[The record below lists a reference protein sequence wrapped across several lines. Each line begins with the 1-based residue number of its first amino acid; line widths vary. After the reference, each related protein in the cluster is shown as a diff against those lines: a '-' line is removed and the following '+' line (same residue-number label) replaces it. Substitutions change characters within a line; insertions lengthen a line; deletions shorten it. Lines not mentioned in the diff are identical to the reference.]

1 MLKKFPKWLALSV
14 LGFIPIVI
22 SLVNALRGGAIL
34 VGDRAVFALLV
45 KDAATGSFPSVG
57 QYSWHGWNHPGALI
71 FYVFA
76 PFHWISGGSAW
87 GLFVGVAMYST
98 ALLVA
103 IAWLGYR
110 LRGTWGSALGVA
122 ALLACWVSVG
132 RIASVDAWTPYLAL
146 PLFILFSLAALGV
159 TERDRASMWLMWVSA
174 SIVVQIHVGY
184 LPLVG
189 LVGLVACIVFW
200 WTGGNQRSI
209 TRPVAVALL
218 LFAPYLFHLREAIR
232 NVGDLARYFVTT
244 DEPSVGLSRA
254 LHVMSFEMSP
264 NASWLSGP
272 SEVGIVG
279 EAPPGSMTWLI
290 GVVLVLVAT
299 TVWVWRSAED
309 SPRRQYLNSAPL
321 IWTMMIAGI
330 VAVAQVRGYLFPY
343 VILWR
348 SIIVVFVF
356 AWIAGVVLANSTKF
370 RQPMITVSAIGLFGL
385 NTFGAI
391 LPAADHD
398 TVTADADNVQLAI
411 DQAVEFYHDSSDD
424 SSDDGSILLKLG
436 DGGLVGLY
444 PALVYDFEERG
455 IPSGIEPGTEWVFGH
470 RVLRSEPSTVWMVC
484 DTGIAFSLL
493 ASQPEAM
500 VVSQITPFDEEGES
514 RVRELQQTLTDQ
526 LRSIGEGDFHK
537 SLDSPL
543 VALALQDF
551 DVDQEAAAE
560 LAGYNA
566 VTPEPGFR
574 FGIVAFPADAIP
586 ELWWSLNAF

>member
-1 MLKKFPKWLALSV
+1 MLKKFPRWLVLSV
-14 LGFIPIVI
+14 LGVVPIVI

-76 PFHWISGGSAW
+76 PFHWISGGAAW
-87 GLFVGVAMYST
+87 GLFVGVAMYSA

-146 PLFILFSLAALGV
+146 PLFILFVFAALGV

-184 LPLVG
+184 LPIVG

-209 TRPVAVALL
+209 TRPIATALL
-218 LFAPYLFHLREAIR
+218 LFTPYLFHLRQAIR

-244 DEPSVGLSRA
+244 DEPSIGFSRA

-264 NASWLSGP
+264 DASWLSGP

-290 GVVLVLVAT
+290 GVVLVLIAT
-299 TVWVWRSAED
+299 TVWVWRSPEE

-348 SIIVVFVF
+348 SIIVIFIF
-356 AWIAGVVLANSTKF
+356 AWIVGVVLANSTKF

-385 NTFGAI
+385 NTVGAI
-391 LPAADHD
+391 LPAVDHE
-398 TVTADADNVQLAI
+398 TVTSDADNVQLAI
-411 DQAVEFYHDSSDD
+411 NQAVDFYNTVPV
-424 SSDDGSILLKLG
+424 DGPIMLKLG

-444 PALVYDFEERG
+444 PGLVYDFEERG
-455 IPSGIEPGTEWVFGH
+455 IPSGIEPGTEWVFGN
-470 RVLRSEPSTVWMVC
+470 RVLRSEASTVWMVC

-500 VVSQITPFDEEGES
+500 VVSHITPFDQEGES

-551 DVDQEAAAE
+551 DVNQDAAAE
-560 LAGYNA
+560 LASYNA
-566 VTPEPGFR
+566 LTPEPGFR

>member
-1 MLKKFPKWLALSV
+1 MLKKFPRWLVLSV
-14 LGFIPIVI
+14 VGVVPIVI

-76 PFHWISGGSAW
+76 PFHWISGGAAW
-87 GLFVGVAMYST
+87 GLFVGVAMYSA

-122 ALLACWVSVG
+122 TLLACWVSVG

-146 PLFILFSLAALGV
+146 PLFILFVFAALGV

-174 SIVVQIHVGY
+174 SVVVQIHVGY
-184 LPLVG
+184 LPIVG

-209 TRPVAVALL
+209 TRPIATALL
-218 LFAPYLFHLREAIR
+218 LFTPYLFHLRQAIR

-244 DEPSVGLSRA
+244 DEPSIGFSRA

-264 NASWLSGP
+264 DASWLSGP

-290 GVVLVLVAT
+290 GVVLVLIAT
-299 TVWVWRSAED
+299 TVWVWRSPEE

-348 SIIVVFVF
+348 SIIVIFIF
-356 AWIAGVVLANSTKF
+356 AWIVGVVLANSTKF

-385 NTFGAI
+385 NTVGAI
-391 LPAADHD
+391 LPAVDHE
-398 TVTADADNVQLAI
+398 TVTSDADNVQLVI
-411 DQAVEFYHDSSDD
+411 DQAVDFYNIVPV
-424 SSDDGSILLKLG
+424 DGPIMLKLG

-444 PALVYDFEERG
+444 PGLVYDFEERG
-455 IPSGIEPGTEWVFGH
+455 IPSGIELGTEWVFGN
-470 RVLRSEPSTVWMVC
+470 RVLRSEASTVWMVC

-500 VVSQITPFDEEGES
+500 VVSQVTPFDQDGES

-551 DVDQEAAAE
+551 DVDQDEAVE
-560 LAGYNA
+560 LASYNA
-566 VTPEPGFR
+566 LTPEPGFR

>member
-1 MLKKFPKWLALSV
+1 MLKKFPRWLVLSV
-14 LGFIPIVI
+14 LGVVPIVI

-76 PFHWISGGSAW
+76 PFHWISGGAAW
-87 GLFVGVAMYST
+87 GLFVGVAMYSA

-103 IAWLGYR
+103 IAWLGFR

-146 PLFILFSLAALGV
+146 PLFILFVFAALGV

-174 SIVVQIHVGY
+174 SVVVQIHVGY
-184 LPLVG
+184 LPIVG

-209 TRPVAVALL
+209 TRPIATALL
-218 LFAPYLFHLREAIR
+218 LFTPYLFHLRQAIR

-244 DEPSVGLSRA
+244 DEPSIGFSRA

-264 NASWLSGP
+264 DASWLSGP

-290 GVVLVLVAT
+290 GVVLVLIAT
-299 TVWVWRSAED
+299 TVWVWRSPEE

-348 SIIVVFVF
+348 SIIVIFIF
-356 AWIAGVVLANSTKF
+356 AWIVGVVLANSTKF

-385 NTFGAI
+385 NTVGAI
-391 LPAADHD
+391 LPAVDHE
-398 TVTADADNVQLAI
+398 TVTSDADNVQLAI
-411 DQAVEFYHDSSDD
+411 NQAVDFYNTVPV
-424 SSDDGSILLKLG
+424 DGPIMLKLG

-444 PALVYDFEERG
+444 PGLVYDFEERG
-455 IPSGIEPGTEWVFGH
+455 IPSGIDLGTEWVFGN
-470 RVLRSEPSTVWMVC
+470 RVLRSEASTVWMVC

-500 VVSQITPFDEEGES
+500 VVSHITPFDQEGES

-551 DVDQEAAAE
+551 DVNQDAAAE
-560 LAGYNA
+560 LASYNA
-566 VTPEPGFR
+566 LTPEPGFR

>member
-1 MLKKFPKWLALSV
+1 MLKKFPRWLVLSV
-14 LGFIPIVI
+14 LGVVPIVI

-76 PFHWISGGSAW
+76 PFHWISGGAAW
-87 GLFVGVAMYST
+87 GLFVGVAMYSA

-103 IAWLGYR
+103 IAWLGFR

-122 ALLACWVSVG
+122 TLLACWVSVG

-146 PLFILFSLAALGV
+146 PLFILFVFAALGV

-184 LPLVG
+184 LPIVG

-209 TRPVAVALL
+209 TRPIATALL
-218 LFAPYLFHLREAIR
+218 LFTPYLFHLRQAIR

-244 DEPSVGLSRA
+244 DEPSIGFSRA

-264 NASWLSGP
+264 DASWLSGP

-290 GVVLVLVAT
+290 GVVLVLIAT
-299 TVWVWRSAED
+299 TVWVWRSPEE

-348 SIIVVFVF
+348 SIIVIFVF
-356 AWIAGVVLANSTKF
+356 AWIVGVVLANSTKF

-385 NTFGAI
+385 NTVGAI
-391 LPAADHD
+391 LPAVDHD
-398 TVTADADNVQLAI
+398 TVTSDADNVQLAI
-411 DQAVEFYHDSSDD
+411 DQAVEFHHDNSE
-424 SSDDGSILLKLG
+424 DGSILLRLG

-444 PALVYDFEERG
+444 PALVYDFEARG
-455 IPSGIEPGTEWVFGH
+455 IPSGIELGTEWVFGN
-470 RVLRSEPSTVWMVC
+470 RVLRSEASTVWMVC

-500 VVSQITPFDEEGES
+500 VVSHITPFDQEGES

-551 DVDQEAAAE
+551 DVNQDAAAE
-560 LAGYNA
+560 LASYNA
-566 VTPEPGFR
+566 LTPEPGFR